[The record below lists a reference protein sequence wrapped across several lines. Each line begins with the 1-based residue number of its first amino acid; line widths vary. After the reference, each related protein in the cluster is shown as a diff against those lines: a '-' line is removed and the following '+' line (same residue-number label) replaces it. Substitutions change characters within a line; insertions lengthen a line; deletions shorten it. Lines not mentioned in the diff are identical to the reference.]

1 MRIKVRWLVLAG
13 LLMSAGNVLAQD
25 TNFFIFLCFG
35 QSNME
40 GFPGIEQ
47 QDQTP
52 VDDRFQVLAAVDF
65 PKLGR
70 TKGNWYPAVPP
81 LCRGSTGLCPAD
93 YFGRTLVAN
102 LPANIRVGVVNVS
115 VAGCKIELFEK
126 DTYRT
131 YAATA
136 PSWMTNIIMQYGGNP
151 YARLVE
157 MGALAQKAG
166 VIKGILLH
174 QGESNT
180 NDKEWPN
187 KVKGIYE
194 NLIKDLNLKAEEV
207 PLLAG
212 ELVNADQK
220 GACASMNSIIVD
232 LPKTIPNSY
241 VISSKG
247 CTGRSD
253 HLHFNPAGYRELGK
267 RYGERM
273 LSLLGYQPWTFI
285 SYFLPTPPHGEL
297 LRETWGA
304 TNVLPRDTQ
313 NGLEDATMKKYCY
326 WDGQII
332 KAPDGKYHM
341 FASRWDE
348 SRGHGG
354 WFGSVAVH
362 AVSESLTGPYV
373 DQGLCWPNDQGGK
386 GHNVTALTLP
396 DGRYAI
402 VISETRPCEVY
413 VSKSLDGPWEHLGA
427 ITVEGEPRWHASN
440 VAIMARPDG
449 NFEFVPRDGRIFSSD
464 KGILGPYQPQGNSV
478 FPRGVPNLEDPCI
491 WYSGGLYHI
500 VVNSW
505 STRKAY
511 HLTSRDGLH
520 DWTNRGAA
528 YDPRAAIV
536 RYPDGT
542 VNHWNKAERPSVYV
556 ENGHVA
562 AMTLAVID
570 VEKEE
575 DQGND
580 GHGSKVIVIP
590 FDGAALDRDLQ
601 SAAGS
606 PKP

>member
-1 MRIKVRWLVLAG
+1 MKEEVCFMRKSHHPHPPRPTQ
-13 LLMSAGNVLAQD
+13 SA
-25 TNFFIFLCFG
+25 
-35 QSNME
+35 
-40 GFPGIEQ
+40 
-47 QDQTP
+47 
-52 VDDRFQVLAAVDF
+52 QVSSKRLERSVSL
-65 PKLGR
+65 P
-70 TKGNWYPAVPP
+70 PAVAHACLGIVSALFFGLCGVARAQTTTKTFIDYFQATPITCP
-81 LCRGSTGLCPAD
+81 LTTNTWGCTATGSTPSNC
-93 YFGRTLVAN
+93 VAG
-102 LPANIRVGVVNVS
+102 VGVV
-115 VAGCKIELFEK
+115 
-126 DTYRT
+126 
-131 YAATA
+131 
-136 PSWMTNIIMQYGGNP
+136 
-151 YARLVE
+151 
-157 MGALAQKAG
+157 
-166 VIKGILLH
+166 
-174 QGESNT
+174 
-180 NDKEWPN
+180 
-187 KVKGIYE
+187 
-194 NLIKDLNLKAEEV
+194 
-207 PLLAG
+207 
-212 ELVNADQK
+212 
-220 GACASMNSIIVD
+220 
-232 LPKTIPNSY
+232 
-241 VISSKG
+241 
-247 CTGRSD
+247 
-253 HLHFNPAGYRELGK
+253 
-267 RYGERM
+267 
-273 LSLLGYQPWTFI
+273 
-285 SYFLPTPPHGEL
+285 
-297 LRETWGA
+297 
-304 TNVLPRDTQ
+304 PRDTC
-313 NGLEDATMKKYCY
+313 NGIESTNGAGVAPTYLY

-464 KGILGPYQPQGNSV
+464 KGILGPYKAEGESV
-478 FPRGVPNLEDPCI
+478 FPKGIPNLEDPCI

-500 VVNSW
+500 LVNSW
-505 STRKAY
+505 STRIAY
-511 HLTSRDGLH
+511 HLTSRDGLY
-520 DWTNRGAA
+520 DWTNRGLA
-528 YDPRAAIV
+528 YDPREAIV

-542 VNHWNKAERPSVYV
+542 VNHWNKAERPSVYI

-570 VEKEE
+570 VEKEQ

-601 SAAGS
+601 SAARS